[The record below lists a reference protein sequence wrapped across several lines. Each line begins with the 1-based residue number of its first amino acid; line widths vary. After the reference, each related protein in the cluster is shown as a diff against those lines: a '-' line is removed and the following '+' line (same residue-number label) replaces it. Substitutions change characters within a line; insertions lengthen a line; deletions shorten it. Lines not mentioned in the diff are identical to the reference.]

1 VKQAAWWCRAC
12 GNPALV
18 ARGVCRACYD
28 RRRRSRLFFG
38 GFREQVLGRDRCCR
52 VCLADRQLLVHHR
65 RPGKEKPAWQ
75 ITLCRGCHA
84 RLHRRGQLPGVYNA
98 LFFRLWREQHPRSP
112 AQLCLPLAA

>member
-1 VKQAAWWCRAC
+1 VLLAP
-12 GNPALV
+12 GL
-18 ARGVCRACYD
+18 CRACYD
-28 RRRRSRLFFG
+28 RQRHSRKYFG

-65 RPGKEKPAWQ
+65 RPGTEKPAWQ

-84 RLHRRGQLPGVYNA
+84 RLHQRGQLPGVYGA

-112 AQLCLPLAA
+112 AQLCLPFAA